1 MLMLQLFYVFQ
12 LIRRNT
18 CFEINNSGLL
28 FNYQVIASLGMYV
41 HAELFL
47 F

>member
-18 CFEINNSGLL
+18 CFKSNNSGLL